1 MNTNEYTDTQS
12 VIDGLL
18 AECAT
23 GKAKS
28 RTIWESR
35 GKGMANGKPAEII
48 MLELGPAKAGCKMD
62 THGRIRVAARCI
74 PGLQA
79 KGATRHII
87 AEKAIGETPTET
99 GATRYLLVVVDDAP
113 AAPAPVN
120 A

>member
-1 MNTNEYTDTQS
+1 MNTMNEYNAQS

-18 AECAT
+18 AECPT
-23 GKAKS
+23 GAAKS

-35 GKGMANGKPAEII
+35 GKGMANGRPAEII
-48 MLELGPAKAGCKMD
+48 MLELRAARPGCAMD

-79 KGATRHII
+79 KGATRHIA
-87 AEKAIGETPTET
+87 AEKAIAETPTET
-99 GATRYLLVVVDDAP
+99 GATRYLLVVVD
-113 AAPAPVN
+113 N

>member
-1 MNTNEYTDTQS
+1 MNANEYNDTQS

-23 GKAKS
+23 GTAKS
-28 RTIWESR
+28 RAIWESR

-48 MLELGPAKAGCKMD
+48 MLELPPAKPDCKMD
-62 THGRIRVAARCI
+62 VHGRIRVKARCI

-79 KGATRHII
+79 KGATRHIA
-87 AEKAIGETPTET
+87 AEKAIAETPTET
-99 GATRYLLVVVDDAP
+99 GATRYLLVVVGEIP
-113 AAPAPVN
+113 ADN